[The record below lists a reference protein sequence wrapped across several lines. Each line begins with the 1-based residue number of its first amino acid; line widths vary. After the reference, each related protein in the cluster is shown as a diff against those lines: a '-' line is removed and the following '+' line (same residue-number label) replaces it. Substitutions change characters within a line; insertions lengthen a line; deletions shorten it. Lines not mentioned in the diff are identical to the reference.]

1 MAWLQELE
9 RQWEAQSSSFAHFWL
24 KKRAFWQ
31 WHSGFSTALAASQ
44 DQLAAAAEMAFANA
58 ARSAFGR
65 WQRFVELQREGRER
79 LHAAFLHVAA
89 GDAAASKQ
97 LCLGAWKQFVQLRR
111 RLTKRS
117 NVAVRHAELRLL
129 QSVVGTWAAFT
140 SAMRAE
146 VNPSSPFLSPR
157 SAKVRVQMCVT
168 ALSTSHNVGVCSCL
182 HCPC

>member
-31 WHSGFSTALAASQ
+31 WHSSFSTALAASQ

-65 WQRFVELQREGRER
+65 WQRFVGLQREGRER
-79 LHAAFLHVAA
+79 LHAAFLRVAA

-111 RLTKRS
+111 RQTERS
-117 NVAVRHAELRLL
+117 DVAVRHAELHLL
-129 QSVVGTWAAFT
+129 QSVLGTWAAFT

-146 VNPSSPFLSPR
+146 VDPSSPFLSPR
-157 SAKVRVQMCVT
+157 SAKVR
-168 ALSTSHNVGVCSCL
+168 A
-182 HCPC
+182 